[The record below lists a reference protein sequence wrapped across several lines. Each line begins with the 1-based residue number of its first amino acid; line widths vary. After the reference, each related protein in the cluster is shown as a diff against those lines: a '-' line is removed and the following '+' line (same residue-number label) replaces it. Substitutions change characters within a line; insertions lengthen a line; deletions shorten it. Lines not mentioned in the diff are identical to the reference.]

1 MRHKVEIELDGK
13 KISIESGHLAKQ
25 AGGSVIVRIGDSMVL
40 VSATMAKNAKKDIDF
55 FPLTVEYRE
64 KAYAGGK
71 IPGGFFKREARPS
84 DTEVLVCRLIDRP
97 IRPLFPDGF
106 RNETQVICYVLSH
119 DIENPTDVISIL
131 GASAALLI
139 SDIPYNIPI
148 AGARV
153 GRVNEKFIF
162 NPTLAESQLSDLN
175 LIMAGTSDGIVMVE
189 AGANELSEEI
199 LVNALEFGHEYIKKL
214 IGIQTQL
221 RELVGKEK
229 VVVTVDEHCEELKKR
244 VNDMGRPK
252 LEAAMQIAGKAE
264 RQNAIDQLRADLEK
278 ELNPEGDGAVKG
290 SISSIFHDI
299 EKDVVR
305 LLILDKQLRVDGR
318 SVKDIRQISCDVG
331 YIPRT
336 HGSAVFTRGETQALV
351 TATLGTAMD
360 QQRMDTLE
368 FKGTKAF
375 LLHYNFPPF
384 CTGEVKFS
392 GSPGRREIGHGMLA
406 ERSLVPVLPT
416 KEAFPYTIRLVS
428 EILESNGSSSMA
440 SICGGTLAMMDAG
453 IPIKAPVAGIA
464 MGLIKEGN
472 RVAILSDILG
482 SEDHLGDMDFKVAG
496 TRKGITGLQ
505 MDIKIGGL
513 DKGLMA
519 LALTQAK
526 DGRMHILNEMDKA
539 LADPRKEMSPYA
551 PRIFTMRVPKDK
563 IKDVIG
569 PGGKVIR
576 DIIDK
581 TGVSIDINDD
591 GTVAIASTNEESAK
605 AAIKM
610 IEGLVQDVELG
621 KIYMGKVKKIVDF
634 GAFVEIFPGTDGL
647 VHISQICDR
656 RISKVGDELQE
667 GDEIVVKVI
676 DIDRQG
682 KVKLSRKEALRESA
696 GAETAAK

>member
-1 MRHKVEIELDGK
+1 MRQKVEIELDGK

-25 AGGSVIVRIGDSMVL
+25 AGGSVIVRMGDTMVL
-40 VSATMAKNAKKDIDF
+40 VSATMAKTEKKDINF

-71 IPGGFFKREARPS
+71 IPGGFFKREAKPS

-106 RNETQVICYVLSH
+106 KNETQVICYVLSH
-119 DIENPTDVISIL
+119 DMTNTADVIAL
-131 GASAALLI
+131 TGASAALLI
-139 SDIPYNIPI
+139 SDIPFNIPI
-148 AGARV
+148 AGVRV

-162 NPTLAESQLSDLN
+162 NPTLEEIQLGDLN
-175 LIMAGTSDGIVMVE
+175 LVMAGTSDGIVMVE
-189 AGANELSEEI
+189 AGATELSEEI
-199 LVNALEFGHEYIKKL
+199 LVSALEFGHEYIKKL
-214 IGIQTQL
+214 ITIQVQL
-221 RELVGKEK
+221 KELLGKEK
-229 VVVTVDEHCEELKKR
+229 VAVKVDEHCGELKKR
-244 VNDMGRPK
+244 VTDFARPK

-264 RQNAIDQLRADLEK
+264 RQNTIDQVCADLAK
-278 ELNPEGDGAVKG
+278 EVNPEDDAVVKS

-305 LLILDKQLRVDGR
+305 MLILDKQMRVDGR
-318 SVKDIRQISCDVG
+318 SVKDIRQITCDVG
-331 YIPRT
+331 YVPRT

-351 TATLGTAMD
+351 TATLGTNMD

-368 FKGTKAF
+368 FKGTKSF
-375 LLHYNFPPF
+375 LLHYNFPSF

-406 ERSLVPVLPT
+406 ERSLIPVLPS
-416 KEAFPYTIRLVS
+416 KETFPYTIRIVS

-440 SICGGTLAMMDAG
+440 SICGATLSMMDAG
-453 IPIKAPVAGIA
+453 VPIKAPVAGIA
-464 MGLIKEGN
+464 MGLIKEGD

-513 DKGLMA
+513 DKSLMA

-526 DGRMHILNEMDKA
+526 EGRLHILNEMDKA
-539 LADPRKEMSPYA
+539 LASPRTEMSPYA

-581 TGVSIDINDD
+581 TGVTIDINDD
-591 GTVAIASTNEESAK
+591 GVVAIASTNEDSAK

-667 GDEIVVKVI
+667 GDEIIVKVI

-696 GAETAAK
+696 AAETAAK